1 MIASSV
7 EETGSGRLVDV
18 SSQQETWMGLL
29 LQVVFVRTIV
39 VNIKMRGGL
48 ENIRRSKLEIIC
60 TILGTCAQGA
70 NKTKIVYQANL
81 NFKTVKLYLDLR
93 MRKNLINLK
102 SDETSAIY
110 KTTEKGLKLKDDF
123 NNIQLLLR

>member
-1 MIASSV
+1 MKGQV
-7 EETGSGRLVDV
+7 VGRLVDV
-18 SSQQETWMGLL
+18 SSQQEIWTGLL

-39 VNIKMRGGL
+39 VNIEMRGL

-81 NFKTVKLYLDLR
+81 NFKTVKPYLDLL
-93 MRKNLINLK
+93 MRKDLINLK

-123 NNIQLLLR
+123 NNIQSLLR

>member
-1 MIASSV
+1 
-7 EETGSGRLVDV
+7 
-18 SSQQETWMGLL
+18 MGLL